1 MSLAETIRAHLPRKT
16 LDVPALGGTIEI
28 VGMTAR
34 DMSAVMKGPDGA
46 EGNALMLARSLYK
59 DGQRIVADGGEG
71 ELLDLPHAVFSMLV
85 KEAAD
90 LNLIGKGAA
99 ESAKKNSAATT
110 EDGSSSA

>member
-16 LDVPALGGTIEI
+16 LDVPALGGQIEI
-28 VGMTAR
+28 VGLTAR
-34 DMSAVMKGPDGA
+34 DMGAVMKGPDGVD
-46 EGNALMLARSLYK
+46 GNALMLARSLYK
-59 DGQRIVADGGEG
+59 DGARIVIDGNEG

-90 LNLIGKGAA
+90 LNLIGKGSGASA
-99 ESAKKNSAATT
+99 EKNSAATT